1 MCFLKDNGGK
11 IMLNDLKN
19 NYVLISPDKIHDFIT
34 SNKNTLTIL
43 DAMEPHLIEHFPNN
57 KFSLEVCDKLGWTTE
72 TKLLLN
78 VQVDEEMFF
87 NGMLDHFNDIYKEIE
102 PVIEDIENTI
112 VLFPEITGKKF
123 DKLSNTSAIN
133 LIARTAYFNNYNR
146 GVIQREMSFR
156 DIPKSRQVDEIIE
169 YCKTHEN
176 PNISDIVF
184 DLQLELF
191 AVDDILDEI
200 EEKGIKLN
208 VEY

>member
-1 MCFLKDNGGK
+1 
-11 IMLNDLKN
+11 
-19 NYVLISPDKIHDFIT
+19 
-34 SNKNTLTIL
+34 
-43 DAMEPHLIEHFPNN
+43 MEPQLIKHFPNN
-57 KFSLEVCDKLGWTTE
+57 KFSLEVCDNLGWTTE

-87 NGMLDHFNDIYKEIE
+87 NGMLDNFNDIYKEIE
-102 PVIEDIENTI
+102 SITDDIENTV

-156 DIPKSRQVDEIIE
+156 DIPKSQQVEEIIE
-169 YCKTHEN
+169 YCKNHET

-191 AVDDILDEI
+191 VVDDILDEL